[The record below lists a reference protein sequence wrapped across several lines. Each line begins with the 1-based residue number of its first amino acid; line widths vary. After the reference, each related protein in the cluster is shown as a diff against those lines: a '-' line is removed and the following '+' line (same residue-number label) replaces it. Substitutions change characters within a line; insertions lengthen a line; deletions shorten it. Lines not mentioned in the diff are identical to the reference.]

1 MKLFL
6 PRTEF
11 GDSLRVGTV
20 GCKKRRSNL
29 CIKKNVPTQ
38 NTLPKVSPC
47 SKIILAGWNIKPATI
62 NFTPCIPKADAE
74 RGCQKL
80 IGNNV
85 TCFVYSIQ

>member
-20 GCKKRRSNL
+20 GCTKGRSNL
-29 CIKKNVPTQ
+29 CIKKKKKRPTQ
-38 NTLPKVSPC
+38 NIPPKVSPC

-62 NFTPCIPKADAE
+62 NFTPCILKADAE
-74 RGCQKL
+74 G
-80 IGNNV
+80 
-85 TCFVYSIQ
+85 